1 MNTEKQK
8 VLVIGANGS
17 TGKIISKM
25 LHNSSSYH
33 PIAMIRK
40 ESQAKYFEE
49 KGIETVL
56 GDLEKDFEPA
66 YKGIS
71 KVIFAAGS
79 GGSTGPEKTK
89 AVDQEGAIKSVELAK
104 KHKIEKFVLLSS
116 MGAGNPEDF
125 KDSEMYG
132 YLLAKHKADEHL
144 TKSDLNYAIV
154 RPGSLTNDP
163 GTGKIEA
170 AEKLGKRGK
179 IAREDVAQTLVD
191 VLDSKL
197 ASVIS
202 FEIIEG
208 NDEIKDALS
217 KLQSA

>member
-17 TGKIISKM
+17 TGKIISN
-25 LHNSSSYH
+25 LLQNSATYH

-40 ESQAKYFEE
+40 ESQAKYFEN

-66 YKGIS
+66 YKGVS

-89 AVDQEGAIKSVELAK
+89 AVDQEGAIKSVDFAK
-104 KHKIEKFVLLSS
+104 KHNIEKFVLLSS

-125 KDSEMYG
+125 KDSDMYG
-132 YLLAKHKADEHL
+132 YLLAKHNADNHL
-144 TKSDLNYAIV
+144 MKSDLNYSIV
-154 RPGSLTNDP
+154 RPGSLTNDK
-163 GTGKIEA
+163 GTGEIEA
-170 AEKLGKRGK
+170 AKKIGKRGK
-179 IAREDVAQTLVD
+179 IAREDVAETLVE
-191 VLDSKL
+191 VLDSQL

-202 FEIIEG
+202 FEILEG
-208 NDEIKDALS
+208 QDRIKDALS
-217 KLQSA
+217 KL

>member
-8 VLVIGANGS
+8 VLIIGANGS
-17 TGKIISKM
+17 TGKIISS
-25 LHNSSSYH
+25 LLSSSSEYH
-33 PIAMIRK
+33 PVAMIRK
-40 ESQAKYFEE
+40 DSQKNYFAD

-56 GDLEKDFEPA
+56 GDLEKDFSSA
-66 YKGIS
+66 YDGIS

-89 AVDQEGAIKSVELAK
+89 AVDEEGAIKSVELAK
-104 KHKIEKFVLLSS
+104 KNKVTKFVLLSS

-125 KDSEMYG
+125 KDSDMYG

-144 TKSDLNYAIV
+144 VKSDLNYSIV
-154 RPGSLTNDP
+154 RPGSLTNDN

-170 AEKLGKRGK
+170 AQKLGKRGK

-208 NDEIKDALS
+208 EDKINDALQALTS
-217 KLQSA
+217 S

>member
-8 VLVIGANGS
+8 VLIIGANGS
-17 TGKIISKM
+17 TGRIICN
-25 LHNSSSYH
+25 LLQNSLKYH

-40 ESQAKYFEE
+40 KSQAEHFEDN
-49 KGIETVL
+49 GIETVF

-66 YKGIS
+66 YKGI
-71 KVIFAAGS
+71 KRVIFIAGS

-89 AVDQEGAIKSVELAK
+89 DVDQKGAIISVDLAK
-104 KHKIEKFVLLSS
+104 KHQVEKFVLLSS

-132 YLLAKHKADEHL
+132 YLLAKHNADDHL
-144 TKSDLNYAIV
+144 IKSDLNYSIV
-154 RPGSLTNDP
+154 RPGGLTNDT

-179 IAREDVAQTLVD
+179 ISREDVAETLVE
-191 VLDSKL
+191 VLDSQL
-197 ASVIS
+197 ASIIT
-202 FEIIEG
+202 FEILEG
-208 NDEIKDALS
+208 QDKIKDAVE
-217 KLQSA
+217 KLRIT